1 MASPTT
7 DTLTSEV
14 GIAEG
19 PAPFPPFQSE
29 TYPSQLL
36 WFALTFGLFY
46 YLMAKV
52 ALPRISSILEVRS
65 DRIEQDLDEANR
77 MQGELDAA
85 IAAYEQSAAEAHANA
100 QVIRQKATDAAKA
113 DADSRRAAEETK
125 LSALIAQSEADITA
139 TKSAA
144 MAEVDGIAVETTE
157 ALVNAL
163 LDGKV
168 SKAEIKAAVSQAG
181 A

>member
-1 MASPTT
+1 MATPAT
-7 DTLTSEV
+7 DTLNSEV
-14 GIAEG
+14 GVAEG
-19 PAPFPPFQSE
+19 PAPFPPFQTE

-36 WFALTFGLFY
+36 WLALTFGLFY

-77 MQGELDAA
+77 MQGESDAA
-85 IAAYEQSAAEAHANA
+85 IAAYEQASAEAQANA
-100 QVIRQKATDAAKA
+100 QIIRQEATDAAKA
-113 DADSRRAAEETK
+113 EADVRRAQEESK
-125 LSALIAQSEADITA
+125 LADLIAKSEAEIAA

-157 ALVNAL
+157 ALVKAL

-168 SKAEIKAAVSQAG
+168 SKAEVKAAVAQAG